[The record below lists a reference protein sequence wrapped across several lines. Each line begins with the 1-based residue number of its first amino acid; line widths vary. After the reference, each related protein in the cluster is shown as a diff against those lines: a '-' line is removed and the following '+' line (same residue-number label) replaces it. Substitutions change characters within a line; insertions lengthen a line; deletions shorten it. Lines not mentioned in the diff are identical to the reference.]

1 MYDRSTY
8 CTYCNTIEFT
18 KYQKTYYLPTSL
30 RVVGKIGQT
39 CFNWKMVTD
48 YLECVLL
55 ITVGISSHN
64 RMLRYIRIGPLFTMV
79 TCNTEERSS
88 DIGLKGFGL
97 TE

>member
-1 MYDRSTY
+1 
-8 CTYCNTIEFT
+8 
-18 KYQKTYYLPTSL
+18 
-30 RVVGKIGQT
+30 
-39 CFNWKMVTD
+39 MVTD

>member
-1 MYDRSTY
+1 
-8 CTYCNTIEFT
+8 
-18 KYQKTYYLPTSL
+18 
-30 RVVGKIGQT
+30 
-39 CFNWKMVTD
+39 MVTD
-48 YLECVLL
+48 YFECVLL

-64 RMLRYIRIGPLFTMV
+64 RMLRYISIGPLWTMV